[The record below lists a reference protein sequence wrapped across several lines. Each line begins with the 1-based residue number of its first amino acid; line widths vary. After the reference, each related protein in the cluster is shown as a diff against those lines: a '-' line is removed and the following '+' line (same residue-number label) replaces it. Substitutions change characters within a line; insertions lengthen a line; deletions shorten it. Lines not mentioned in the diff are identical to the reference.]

1 MITDNEKAAN
11 FLEAINQ
18 DAKKRCDKI
27 KQDVDA
33 YIASELQKAR
43 VLAHEE
49 VKAIKKAEYDKL
61 NEQNNSSLS
70 ENEAGETKL
79 LIERRTEITNE
90 VFGSAVNGI
99 EAFVNSDKYLGFLK
113 ESISKL
119 QSAVGKDAVIILRP
133 DDNKYESALSE
144 ICSQIKYDESI
155 KLGGCRAENMSEH
168 LAADDT
174 LETRLNE
181 EKQNFYKNSGL
192 SIAL

>member
-1 MITDNEKAAN
+1 MISDNQKAEN

-27 KQDVDA
+27 KQDVDR

-43 VLAHEE
+43 AIAHEE
-49 VKAIKKAEYDKL
+49 VKALKKAEYDKL
-61 NEQNNSSLS
+61 NELNNSSLS

-79 LIERRTEITNE
+79 LIARRTEITDDI
-90 VFGSAVNGI
+90 FGSVI
-99 EAFVNSDKYLGFLK
+99 KRLEEFVSGESYLDFLK
-113 ESISKL
+113 SSVSRL
-119 QSAVGKDAVIILRP
+119 QSGVGKDAVIILRP
-133 DDNKYESALSE
+133 QDKKYEAQLSSLCKE
-144 ICSQIKYDESI
+144 IRYDESI
-155 KLGGCRAENMSEH
+155 KLGGCRAENPQEH

-192 SIAL
+192 SITL